1 MKMKFGRF
9 ILTSSFSTIFESYS
23 LSSIKQ
29 DLKSDSHN
37 DKIDIKIKPRRKE
50 TLVMQAKS
58 TKNRKIDKKAS
69 ATAQNF

>member
-1 MKMKFGRF
+1 MKFGRF

-50 TLVMQAKS
+50 TLVM
-58 TKNRKIDKKAS
+58 
-69 ATAQNF
+69 